1 MSKTGLTESHHQ
13 RAAALK
19 LHGLLAHWT
28 DLDPAQA
35 HLIVQVLEWEE
46 QERGQRGLQRRL
58 ASARLGRYKPLADF
72 DWNWPKRI
80 DHNLIIELMK
90 LHFIDEHSNVVL
102 LGPNGVGKSTIAQNL
117 AYKAVLDGR
126 TALFT
131 TAADMLN
138 TLAALDGASA
148 LKRKIT
154 HYARPELLV
163 IDEVGYLS
171 YANRQADLLF
181 EVISQRYEK
190 RSTIITTNRA
200 FGEWGE
206 VFPNA
211 ACVTSLIDR
220 LIHHC
225 DIINI
230 EGESWRMK
238 QSVERANKRSTT
250 KKTAAK
256 STKEASV
263 KSKPKGKVACK

>member
-1 MSKTGLTESHHQ
+1 MTKHVLTDSHQQ
-13 RAAALK
+13 RATKLK
-19 LHGLLAHWT
+19 LHGLLSHWAE
-28 DLDPAQA
+28 LDDKQSLFIAQ
-35 HLIVQVLEWEE
+35 LLDWEE
-46 QERGQRGLQRRL
+46 YERSQRGLERRL
-58 ASARLGRYKPLADF
+58 RNARLGRFKTLADF
-72 DWNWPKRI
+72 DWRWPKRI
-80 DHNLIIELMK
+80 DHGAITELLKLYFIE
-90 LHFIDEHSNVVL
+90 EHSNVVL

-117 AYKAVLDGR
+117 AHQAVIKGH

-148 LKRKIT
+148 LKRKLAT
-154 HYARPELLV
+154 YAKPDLLV

-181 EVISQRYEK
+181 EIISQRYEK
-190 RSTIITTNRA
+190 RATIVTTNRPFA
-200 FGEWGE
+200 EWGE

-220 LIHHC
+220 LVHHC

-238 QSVERANKRSTT
+238 QSRERAQRRATTT
-250 KKTAAK
+250 KTRGKT
-256 STKEASV
+256 S
-263 KSKPKGKVACK
+263 CK

>member
-1 MSKTGLTESHHQ
+1 MKNTQLTESHQQ

-28 DLDPAQA
+28 ELGTQGANTIIQLLD
-35 HLIVQVLEWEE
+35 WEE

-58 ASARLGRYKPLADF
+58 NNAKLGRYKPLADF
-72 DWNWPKRI
+72 DWKWPKRI
-80 DHNLIIELMK
+80 DHNLILELMK
-90 LHFIDEHSNVVL
+90 LHFIDDHSNVVL

-117 AYKAVLDGR
+117 AHRAVLDGR

-138 TLAALDGASA
+138 TLASLDGATA
-148 LKRKIT
+148 LKRKIKY
-154 HYARPELLV
+154 YANPDLLL

-171 YANRQADLLF
+171 YANRQADLFF
-181 EVISQRYEK
+181 EIINQRYEK

-220 LIHHC
+220 LLHHC
-225 DIINI
+225 DIVNI
-230 EGESWRMK
+230 EGESWRRK
-238 QSVERANKRSTT
+238 QSLERAKKRVTT
-250 KKTAAK
+250 TAKKATPTRSVK
-256 STKEASV
+256 KASP
-263 KSKPKGKVACK
+263 KSKPQE

>member
-1 MSKTGLTESHHQ
+1 MKNTQLTESHQQ

-28 DLDPAQA
+28 ELDPQGVNTITQ
-35 HLIVQVLEWEE
+35 LLDWEE

-58 ASARLGRYKPLADF
+58 NNAKLGRYKPLTDF
-72 DWNWPKRI
+72 DWKWPKRI
-80 DHNLIIELMK
+80 DHNLILELMK
-90 LHFIDEHSNVVL
+90 LHFIAEHSNVVL

-117 AYKAVLDGR
+117 AYQAVLDGR
-126 TALFT
+126 SAIFT

-138 TLAALDGASA
+138 TLAALDGANA
-148 LKRKIT
+148 LKRKIK
-154 HYARPELLV
+154 HYANPDVLV

-181 EVISQRYEK
+181 EIINQRYEK

-220 LIHHC
+220 LLHHC
-225 DIINI
+225 DIVNI
-230 EGESWRMK
+230 EGDSWRRK
-238 QSVERANKRSTT
+238 QSLERASKRATT
-250 KKTAAK
+250 VKKTPPSRSSK
-256 STKEASV
+256 KVSPN
-263 KSKPKGKVACK
+263 SKPQE

>member
-1 MSKTGLTESHHQ
+1 MNKTRLTESHHQ
-13 RAAALK
+13 RATALK

-28 DLDPAQA
+28 ELDPTQTNT
-35 HLIVQVLEWEE
+35 IVQVLDWEE

-58 ASARLGRYKPLADF
+58 TSARLGRYKPLADF
-72 DWNWPKRI
+72 DWSWPERI
-80 DHNLIIELMK
+80 DHSLIIELMK

-117 AYKAVLDGR
+117 AYRAVLDGR
-126 TALFT
+126 SALFI

-148 LKRKIT
+148 LKRKIK
-154 HYARPELLV
+154 HYARPDVLV

-181 EVISQRYEK
+181 EIISQRYEK

-220 LIHHC
+220 LVHHC

-230 EGESWRMK
+230 EGDSWRMK
-238 QSVERANKRSTT
+238 QSIERANKRSCAKKTT
-250 KKTAAK
+250 KKTK
-256 STKEASV
+256 KAS
-263 KSKPKGKVACK
+263 SNTQEISSCK